1 MQPLLPNIQLA
12 ILRTFTHS
20 KLGDPCECGDAK
32 AVFRCTECYLS
43 PLWCRQ
49 CIVRQHRYTPFHHI
63 EKWNGNLFVRASLA
77 SPPKLP
83 KPKPNAKVPA
93 PANPKP
99 KTRSAG
105 VPAPP
110 ASAEEGVAAM
120 VLQTCRESNGQPCP
134 NIDPRKANET
144 REFTIA
150 DHNGFHIRQ
159 LQFCRCRHPE
169 KDDKDYEQLLA
180 VRLFPA
186 TFTHPQTAFTFTV
199 MKQFHIHTLASKKL
213 AYDYVKALCMLTDNA
228 SNHDVTVSL
237 RLAVIKCNL
246 TSLIRI
252 AIENSFL
259 PSGYG
264 DFSLSNGVR
273 VKRTR

>member
-1 MQPLLPNIQLA
+1 
-12 ILRTFTHS
+12 
-20 KLGDPCECGDAK
+20 
-32 AVFRCTECYLS
+32 
-43 PLWCRQ
+43 
-49 CIVRQHRYTPFHHI
+49 
-63 EKWNGNLFVRASLA
+63 
-77 SPPKLP
+77 
-83 KPKPNAKVPA
+83 
-93 PANPKP
+93 
-99 KTRSAG
+99 
-105 VPAPP
+105 
-110 ASAEEGVAAM
+110 M

-199 MKQFHIHTLASKKL
+199 MKQFHIHTLASKKS